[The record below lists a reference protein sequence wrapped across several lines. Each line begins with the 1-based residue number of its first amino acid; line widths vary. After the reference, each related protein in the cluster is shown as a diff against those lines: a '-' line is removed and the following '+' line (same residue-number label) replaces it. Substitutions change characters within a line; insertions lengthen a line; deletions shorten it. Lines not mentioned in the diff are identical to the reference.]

1 MNKLRTRDLLRI
13 GLRLTLIQSTWS
25 ECGMQSEGLA
35 YCLALGFKRIFSSQ
49 QDVDDAV
56 RRYRT
61 TFNTHP
67 FLAGV
72 VAGAVLRMEEDGTSP
87 KKIASF
93 MRSIMGPLGALGDP
107 FFKNALAPAASAVA
121 AVIALI
127 WGPIPGVVSFLL
139 LFNLV
144 HLIVRIAGIFVGYRD
159 GEQVMTKPADWI
171 GSARTRALKTV
182 CSTSCGVAMG
192 LMAFRFFEPNVTMT
206 IILGGLGCMA
216 CALVLKGRR
225 FLWVYATPVLLGAV
239 FAAELVL

>member
-1 MNKLRTRDLLRI
+1 MNKLRKRDLLRI
-13 GLRLTLIQSTWS
+13 GLRLTLIQSTWN
-25 ECGMQSEGLA
+25 ECGMQSEGFA
-35 YCLALGFKRIFSSQ
+35 YGLALGFKRIFSSQ
-49 QDVDDAV
+49 QDVDDALK
-56 RRYRT
+56 RYRT

-72 VAGAVLRMEEDGTSP
+72 VAGAVLRMEENGESP

-93 MRSIMGPLGALGDP
+93 VRSIMGPLGALGDP

-121 AVIALI
+121 AVIALL
-127 WGPIPGVVSFLL
+127 WGLIPGVVSFLL

-144 HLIVRIAGIFVGYRD
+144 HLVIRIAGIFVGYED
-159 GEQVMTKPADWI
+159 GEHVMTKPADWI
-171 GSARTRALKTV
+171 GSARTRALKTI

-192 LMAFRFFEPNVTMT
+192 LIAFRFFEPDVTKT

-225 FLWVYATPVLLGAV
+225 SLWVYATPVLLGTV
-239 FAAELVL
+239 FAMELVL

>member
-1 MNKLRTRDLLRI
+1 MNKLRKRDLLRI

-35 YCLALGFKRIFSSQ
+35 YCLALGFRRIFSSQ
-49 QDVDDAV
+49 QEVNDAV
-56 RRYRT
+56 RRYRA

-72 VAGAVLRMEEDGTSP
+72 VAGAVLRMEENGTSP
-87 KKIASF
+87 EKIASF

-127 WGPIPGVVSFLL
+127 WGLIPGVVSFLL
-139 LFNLV
+139 LFNIV
-144 HLIVRIAGIFVGYRD
+144 HMVVRIAGIFVGYRD
-159 GEQVMTKPADWI
+159 GERVMTRSADWI
-171 GSARTRALKTV
+171 GSARARALKTV

-192 LMAFRFFEPNVTMT
+192 LMAFRFFETDVTIT
-206 IILGGLGCMA
+206 IILGGLGCMV
-216 CALVLKGRR
+216 CAAVLKGRR
-225 FLWVYATPVLLGAV
+225 SLWVYATPVLLVTV
-239 FAAELVL
+239 FAMELVL